1 MLENLLSRWKG
12 KLLVLALLGFAA
24 ASFIIT
30 ITLSAADATAH
41 IVENPFVMEHMNF
54 LHRLQ

>member
-1 MLENLLSRWKG
+1 
-12 KLLVLALLGFAA
+12 LLGFAA
-24 ASFIIT
+24 TSFIIT
-30 ITLSAADATAH
+30 ITLSAADAAAH